1 MSKKAFK
8 FFDHTADILYEGY
21 GSTYPEALENAA
33 AALFETI
40 ADLKKVKS
48 IKSVKIREWA
58 PNRDE
63 LAVRVLSDLVAQ
75 RDALGLFFK
84 TFSVTKIEEKDGG
97 YALEGVAKGS
107 SMTPEAGLL
116 DVKAVTHHETK
127 AFENK
132 GRWTVRVLLDI

>member
-1 MSKKAFK
+1 MSSKRFK

-21 GSTYPEALENAA
+21 GSSYGDALQNAA

-40 ADLKKVKS
+40 ADLKKVKAT
-48 IKSVKIREWA
+48 KTVKIREWA

-75 RDALGLFFK
+75 RDAQSLFFK
-84 TFSVTKIEEKDGG
+84 TFTVTSIVEKDGG
-97 YALEGVAKGS
+97 FALEGVAKGS
-107 SMTPEAGLL
+107 AMSPEAGML

-132 GRWTVRVLLDI
+132 GKWTVRVLLDI